1 MNRKLMERAGKMF
14 VFRFYASVNS
24 LIDGKMFVLNQEY
37 CSHVL
42 YKKNPEV
49 SSYDDLSYYTYI
61 DNICFLYGANKKIK
75 KFYGCYFSIDK
86 MSSNELE
93 KMEQFLNS
101 KNLRPRSLLF

>member
-1 MNRKLMERAGKMF
+1 MF

-24 LIDGKMFVLNQEY
+24 LIDGKMFVFNGIFFVFCLESRILQS
-37 CSHVL
+37 CL

>member
-1 MNRKLMERAGKMF
+1 MF

-24 LIDGKMFVLNQEY
+24 SKDGKMFGLTGFCLFSALNQEY

-75 KFYGCYFSIDK
+75 KFYGCYFSVDK

>member
-1 MNRKLMERAGKMF
+1 M
-14 VFRFYASVNS
+14 
-24 LIDGKMFVLNQEY
+24 D
-37 CSHVL
+37 
-42 YKKNPEV
+42 
-49 SSYDDLSYYTYI
+49 
-61 DNICFLYGANKKIK
+61 LYGANKKIK

>member
-1 MNRKLMERAGKMF
+1 MWNEDEGTPLSFIEVTKKRGQAVKL
-14 VFRFYASVNS
+14 YP
-24 LIDGKMFVLNQEY
+24 LLVL
-37 CSHVL
+37 SIH
-42 YKKNPEV
+42 
-49 SSYDDLSYYTYI
+49 DDLSYYTYI

>member
-1 MNRKLMERAGKMF
+1 MGLGEFA
-14 VFRFYASVNS
+14 
-24 LIDGKMFVLNQEY
+24 LQEFKGR
-37 CSHVL
+37 HIPQ
-42 YKKNPEV
+42 NG
-49 SSYDDLSYYTYI
+49 
-61 DNICFLYGANKKIK
+61 FNKKIK

>member
-1 MNRKLMERAGKMF
+1 MF

-24 LIDGKMFVLNQEY
+24 LIDGKCLCSTGFCLFSVLNQEY

-61 DNICFLYGANKKIK
+61 DNICFYMELTKKLKNFMDAIFLLIRCPQMNWK
-75 KFYGCYFSIDK
+75 KWSNFSIQK
-86 MSSNELE
+86 T
-93 KMEQFLNS
+93 
-101 KNLRPRSLLF
+101 

>member
-1 MNRKLMERAGKMF
+1 MLAESDKNKYEMSETNIENLAYESKMINIVIGK
-14 VFRFYASVNS
+14 VHQIYTDVTS
-24 LIDGKMFVLNQEY
+24 DD
-37 CSHVL
+37 
-42 YKKNPEV
+42 
-49 SSYDDLSYYTYI
+49 DDLSYYTYI

>member
-1 MNRKLMERAGKMF
+1 MF
-14 VFRFYASVNS
+14 
-24 LIDGKMFVLNQEY
+24 
-37 CSHVL
+37 
-42 YKKNPEV
+42 
-49 SSYDDLSYYTYI
+49 I

-93 KMEQFLNS
+93 KMEQFPNS

>member
-1 MNRKLMERAGKMF
+1 MF

-24 LIDGKMFVLNQEY
+24 LIDGKCLCSTGFSLFSVLNQEY

-61 DNICFLYGANKKIK
+61 DNICFLYGANKK
-75 KFYGCYFSIDK
+75 
-86 MSSNELE
+86 N
-93 KMEQFLNS
+93 
-101 KNLRPRSLLF
+101 